1 MGPGWQ
7 PYQLLPWLVAFG
19 MSLAPAWLDLEY
31 REVPESFWVTGSKVG
46 LLASLLTYLRVYP
59 VGVLL
64 AFYGL
69 SLLGAGIVGLASLLG
84 FMGEGDFWA
93 ALAIAVT
100 IPAPLPGSPIPPIY
114 FVLLV
119 ASTSELLARVV
130 LSLRVCGSVSC
141 LRGAQVE
148 CAYLLSSLRWW
159 FPVGSDVRS
168 SVPSEASVRACQGG
182 KNKVVAEP
190 GLPYVT
196 FILLALP
203 VALALELAFRVT

>member
-7 PYQLLPWLVAFG
+7 PYQLLPWVVAFG
-19 MSLAPAWLDLEY
+19 MSVAPAWLDLKY
-31 REVPESFWVTGSKVG
+31 REVPESFWVTGSKIG

-59 VGVLL
+59 VGVLVI
-64 AFYGL
+64 FYGL
-69 SLLGAGIVGLASLLG
+69 SLLAAGIVGLASLMG

-100 IPAPLPGSPIPPIY
+100 IPAPLPGSPVPPIY

-119 ASTSELLARVV
+119 ASTLELLARAL
-130 LSLRVCGSVSC
+130 LSVRVCGSFSC
-141 LRGAQVE
+141 MRGAQVE
-148 CAYLLSSLRWW
+148 CEYLLTALRWW

-168 SVPSEASVRACQGG
+168 AVPSEASVRACQGG
-182 KNKVVAEP
+182 KTKVAAEP

-203 VALALELAFRVT
+203 VALALELAFRVA